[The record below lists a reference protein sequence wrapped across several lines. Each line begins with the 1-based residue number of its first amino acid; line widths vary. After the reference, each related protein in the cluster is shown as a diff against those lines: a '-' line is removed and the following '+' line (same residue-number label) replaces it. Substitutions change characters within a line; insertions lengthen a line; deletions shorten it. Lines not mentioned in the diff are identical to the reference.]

1 MINTYALALKS
12 QSIWEQ
18 RYSNSDQHTLTKT
31 YSDSF
36 NWRTNSRGWG
46 KKSQNKPRK
55 CYASNYENAQRVM
68 ESYQKDTEANLAPL
82 A

>member
-31 YSDSF
+31 LTPSIEEPILEVE
-36 NWRTNSRGWG
+36 G
-46 KKSQNKPRK
+46 KNHRISLAN
-55 CYASNYENAQRVM
+55 VM
-68 ESYQKDTEANLAPL
+68 PAIMKMHKG
-82 A
+82 